1 MGMLIFDEVSVIRAG
16 RQLFKPFSF
25 ALESGEIMTLQ
36 GESGLGKSTLLHAL
50 IDQEPGVE
58 ISGQI
63 TFDGRPMDPST
74 RLSAESQTVFQEPL
88 LFPHL
93 SIGAN
98 IELSM
103 HQLKDAS
110 HRDRVNQLLN
120 QIGLSGMAAQD
131 PFQLSRGQMMRVAV
145 ARALAPHPRILF
157 LDEPLSAL
165 DSETRDQVK
174 HCIFEQV
181 QADGAYGIL
190 VTHHPEDRPQ
200 GGGMVCLMR

>member
-1 MGMLIFDEVSVIRAG
+1 
-16 RQLFKPFSF
+16 
-25 ALESGEIMTLQ
+25 MTLQ

-58 ISGQI
+58 FMGQI
-63 TFDGRPMDPST
+63 TLDGHQMDADA
-74 RLSAESQTVFQEPL
+74 RLSTESQTVFQEPL

-103 HQLKDAS
+103 HQFAGVARKVRAD
-110 HRDRVNQLLN
+110 QLLD
-120 QIGLSGMAAQD
+120 QLGLQGMDTKD

-145 ARALAPHPRILF
+145 ARALAPHPRVLL

-165 DSETRDQVK
+165 DTETREQVK
-174 HCIFEQV
+174 QVIYEQV
-181 QADGAYGIL
+181 RHDGGYGIL
-190 VTHHPEDRPQ
+190 VTHHPEDRPI
-200 GGGMVCLMR
+200 GGDMMCLTR

>member
-1 MGMLIFDEVSVIRAG
+1 MLIFDEVSVSRAG
-16 RQLFKPFSF
+16 RQLFQPVSF
-25 ALESGEIMTLQ
+25 ALEPGKIMTLE

-50 IDQEPGVE
+50 IDQESGVE

-63 TFDGRPMDPST
+63 ILDGNPMDPSN

-103 HQLKDAS
+103 HQLQGAS

-120 QIGLSGMAAQD
+120 QIGLSGMAEQD

-145 ARALAPHPRILF
+145 ARALAPHPRILL

-165 DSETRDQVK
+165 DSETREQVK
-174 HCIFEQV
+174 HLIFEQV
-181 QADGAYGIL
+181 RHDAAYGVL

-200 GGGMVCLMR
+200 GGDMVCLMP

>member
-1 MGMLIFDEVSVIRAG
+1 MLIFDDVFVRRAG
-16 RQLFKPFSF
+16 SGLFRPVSF
-25 ALESGEIMTLQ
+25 ALQPGEIMTLQ

-58 ISGQI
+58 FMGQV
-63 TFDGRPMDPST
+63 TLDGHRMDADA
-74 RLSAESQTVFQEPL
+74 RLSTESQTVFQEPL

-103 HQLKDAS
+103 HQCAGIV
-110 HRDRVNQLLN
+110 REARVDQLLD
-120 QIGLSGMAAQD
+120 QLGLQGMATQD

-145 ARALAPHPRILF
+145 ARALAPHPRVLL

-165 DSETRDQVK
+165 DTETREQVK
-174 HCIFEQV
+174 QVIYEQV
-181 QADGAYGIL
+181 RHDGGYGIL
-190 VTHHPEDRPQ
+190 VTHHSEDRPI
-200 GGGMVCLMR
+200 GGDVMCLTR

>member
-1 MGMLIFDEVSVIRAG
+1 MLIFDEVAVERSGQR
-16 RQLFKPFSF
+16 LFQPVSFSLKP
-25 ALESGEIMTLQ
+25 GQIMTLQ

-50 IDQEPGVE
+50 IAEEPGVE

-63 TFDGRPMDPST
+63 TIDGTPMDPVT
-74 RLSAESQTVFQEPL
+74 RLSAGSQTVFQEPL

-93 SIGAN
+93 SVGAN

-103 HQLKDAS
+103 YRLPSAS
-110 HRDRVNQLLN
+110 HRMRVNQLLN
-120 QIGLSGMAAQD
+120 DLGLGGMATQD

-145 ARALAPHPRILF
+145 ARALAPHPRILL

-174 HCIFEQV
+174 HRIFKQV
-181 QADGAYGIL
+181 HEDGAYGIL

>member
-1 MGMLIFDEVSVIRAG
+1 MLIFDEVTVARSG
-16 RQLFKPFSF
+16 QKLFQPVSF
-25 ALESGEIMTLQ
+25 ALEPGEIMTLQ

-50 IDQEPGVE
+50 IAEEPGVE

-63 TFDGRPMDPST
+63 IIDGALMDPVT
-74 RLSAESQTVFQEPL
+74 RLSAGSQTVFQEPL

-93 SIGAN
+93 SVGAN

-103 HQLKDAS
+103 YRLPSAS
-110 HRDRVNQLLN
+110 HRMRVNQLLN
-120 QIGLSGMAAQD
+120 DLGLGGMATQD
-131 PFQLSRGQMMRVAV
+131 PFQLSRGQMMRIAV
-145 ARALAPHPRILF
+145 ARALAPHPRILL

-174 HCIFEQV
+174 HRIFKQV
-181 QADGAYGIL
+181 QEDGAYGIL

>member
-1 MGMLIFDEVSVIRAG
+1 MLIFDEVAVERSGQR
-16 RQLFKPFSF
+16 LFQPVSF
-25 ALESGEIMTLQ
+25 TLEPGEIMTLQ
-36 GESGLGKSTLLHAL
+36 GESGLGKSTLLHAV
-50 IDQEPGVE
+50 IAQEPVVE

-63 TFDGRPMDPST
+63 TLDGSPMDPVT

-93 SIGAN
+93 SVGAN

-103 HQLKDAS
+103 YRLPGAS
-110 HRDRVNQLLN
+110 HRVRVNQLLN
-120 QIGLSGMAAQD
+120 DLGLGGMAAQD

-145 ARALAPHPRILF
+145 ARALAPHPRILL

-165 DSETRDQVK
+165 DSETREQVK
-174 HCIFEQV
+174 HHIFEQV
-181 QADGAYGIL
+181 REDGAYGIL

-200 GGGMVCLMR
+200 GGDMVCLMR

>member
-1 MGMLIFDEVSVIRAG
+1 
-16 RQLFKPFSF
+16 
-25 ALESGEIMTLQ
+25 MTLQ

-50 IDQEPGVE
+50 IAEEPGVE

-63 TFDGRPMDPST
+63 TIDGTPMDPVT
-74 RLSAESQTVFQEPL
+74 RLSAGSQTVFQEPL

-93 SIGAN
+93 SVGAN

-103 HQLKDAS
+103 YRLPSAS
-110 HRDRVNQLLN
+110 HRMRVNQLLN
-120 QIGLSGMAAQD
+120 DLGLGGMATQD

-145 ARALAPHPRILF
+145 ARALAPHPRILL

-174 HCIFEQV
+174 HRIFKQV
-181 QADGAYGIL
+181 QEDGAYGIL

>member
-1 MGMLIFDEVSVIRAG
+1 MLIFDEVTVTRSGQR
-16 RQLFKPFSF
+16 LFQPVSF
-25 ALESGEIMTLQ
+25 ALEPGEIMTLQ
-36 GESGLGKSTLLHAL
+36 GESGLGKSTLLYAL
-50 IDQEPGVE
+50 IAEEPGVE

-63 TFDGRPMDPST
+63 TIDGTPMDPVT
-74 RLSAESQTVFQEPL
+74 WLSAGSQTVFQEPL

-93 SIGAN
+93 SVGAN

-103 HQLKDAS
+103 YRLPSAS
-110 HRDRVNQLLN
+110 HRMRVNQLLN
-120 QIGLSGMAAQD
+120 DLSLGGMATQD

-145 ARALAPHPRILF
+145 ARALAPHPRILL

-174 HCIFEQV
+174 HRIFKQV
-181 QADGAYGIL
+181 QEDGAYGIL

>member
-1 MGMLIFDEVSVIRAG
+1 MLIFDDVFVRRAG
-16 RQLFKPFSF
+16 RGLFRPVSF
-25 ALESGEIMTLQ
+25 AIQPGEMMTLQ

-58 ISGQI
+58 FMGQI
-63 TFDGRPMDPST
+63 TLDGHQMDAVA
-74 RLSAESQTVFQEPL
+74 RLSTESQTVFQEPL

-103 HQLKDAS
+103 HQCAGIVRKA
-110 HRDRVNQLLN
+110 RVDQLLD
-120 QIGLSGMAAQD
+120 QLGLQGMATQD

-145 ARALAPHPRILF
+145 ARALAPHPRLLL

-165 DSETRDQVK
+165 DTETREQVK
-174 HCIFEQV
+174 QVIYEQV
-181 QADGAYGIL
+181 RHDGGYGIL
-190 VTHHPEDRPQ
+190 VTHPPEDRPI
-200 GGGMVCLMR
+200 GGDMMCLTR

>member
-1 MGMLIFDEVSVIRAG
+1 MLIFDEVTVTRSGQR
-16 RQLFKPFSF
+16 LFQPVSF
-25 ALESGEIMTLQ
+25 ALEPGEIITLQ

-50 IDQEPGVE
+50 IAEEPGVE

-63 TFDGRPMDPST
+63 TIDGTPMDPIT
-74 RLSAESQTVFQEPL
+74 RLSAGSQTVFQEPL

-93 SIGAN
+93 SVGAN

-103 HQLKDAS
+103 YRLPSAS
-110 HRDRVNQLLN
+110 HRMRVNQLLN
-120 QIGLSGMAAQD
+120 DHGLGGMATQD

-145 ARALAPHPRILF
+145 ARALAPHPRILL

-174 HCIFEQV
+174 HRIFKQV
-181 QADGAYGIL
+181 QEDGAYGIL

>member
-1 MGMLIFDEVSVIRAG
+1 MLIFDEVAIARSGQR
-16 RQLFKPFSF
+16 LFQPVSF
-25 ALESGEIMTLQ
+25 ALEPGEIMTLQ

-50 IDQEPGVE
+50 IAEEPGVE

-63 TFDGRPMDPST
+63 TIDGTPMDPVT
-74 RLSAESQTVFQEPL
+74 RLSAGSQTVFQEPL

-93 SIGAN
+93 SVGAN

-103 HQLKDAS
+103 YRLPSAS
-110 HRDRVNQLLN
+110 HRMRVNQLLN
-120 QIGLSGMAAQD
+120 DLGLGGMATQD

-145 ARALAPHPRILF
+145 ARALAPHPRILL

-174 HCIFEQV
+174 HRIFKQV
-181 QADGAYGIL
+181 QEDGAYGIL

>member
-1 MGMLIFDEVSVIRAG
+1 MLIFDDVFVRRAG
-16 RQLFKPFSF
+16 RGLFRPVSF
-25 ALESGEIMTLQ
+25 ALQPGEIMTLQ

-58 ISGQI
+58 FMGQI
-63 TFDGRPMDPST
+63 TLDGHQMDVDA
-74 RLSAESQTVFQEPL
+74 RLSTESRTVFQEPL

-103 HQLKDAS
+103 HQCAGIARKA
-110 HRDRVNQLLN
+110 RVDQLLD
-120 QIGLSGMAAQD
+120 QLGLQGMATQD

-145 ARALAPHPRILF
+145 ARALAPHPRVLL

-165 DSETRDQVK
+165 DTETREQVK
-174 HCIFEQV
+174 QVIYEQV
-181 QADGAYGIL
+181 RHDRGYGIL
-190 VTHHPEDRPQ
+190 VTHHSEDRPI
-200 GGGMVCLMR
+200 GGDVMCLTR

>member
-1 MGMLIFDEVSVIRAG
+1 MLIFDEVTVTRSGQR
-16 RQLFKPFSF
+16 LFQPVSF
-25 ALESGEIMTLQ
+25 ALEPGEIMTLQ

-50 IDQEPGVE
+50 IAEEPGVE

-63 TFDGRPMDPST
+63 TIDGTLMDPIT
-74 RLSAESQTVFQEPL
+74 RLSAGSQTVFQEPL

-93 SIGAN
+93 SVGAN

-103 HQLKDAS
+103 YRLPSAS
-110 HRDRVNQLLN
+110 HRMRVNQLLN
-120 QIGLSGMAAQD
+120 DLGLGGMATQD
-131 PFQLSRGQMMRVAV
+131 PFQLSRGQMMRAAV
-145 ARALAPHPRILF
+145 ARALAPHPRILL

-174 HCIFEQV
+174 HRIFEQV

>member
-1 MGMLIFDEVSVIRAG
+1 MLIFDEVTVTRSGQR
-16 RQLFKPFSF
+16 LFQPVSF
-25 ALESGEIMTLQ
+25 ALEPGEIMTLQ

-50 IDQEPGVE
+50 IAEEPGVE

-63 TFDGRPMDPST
+63 TIDGTPMDPVT
-74 RLSAESQTVFQEPL
+74 RLSAGSQTVFQEPL

-93 SIGAN
+93 SVGAN

-103 HQLKDAS
+103 YRLPSAS
-110 HRDRVNQLLN
+110 HRMRVNQLLN
-120 QIGLSGMAAQD
+120 DLGLGGMATQD

-145 ARALAPHPRILF
+145 ARALASHPRILF
-157 LDEPLSAL
+157 LDEPISAL

>member
-1 MGMLIFDEVSVIRAG
+1 MLIFDEVTVTRSGQR
-16 RQLFKPFSF
+16 LFQPVSF
-25 ALESGEIMTLQ
+25 ALEPGEIMTLQ

-50 IDQEPGVE
+50 IAEEPGVE

-63 TFDGRPMDPST
+63 TIDGTPMDPVT
-74 RLSAESQTVFQEPL
+74 RLSAGSQTVFQEPL

-93 SIGAN
+93 SVGAN

-103 HQLKDAS
+103 YRLPSAS
-110 HRDRVNQLLN
+110 HRMRVNQLLN
-120 QIGLSGMAAQD
+120 DLGLGGMATQD
-131 PFQLSRGQMMRVAV
+131 PFQLSRGQMMRAAV
-145 ARALAPHPRILF
+145 ARALAPHPRILL

-174 HCIFEQV
+174 HRIFKQV
-181 QADGAYGIL
+181 HEDGTYGIL

>member
-1 MGMLIFDEVSVIRAG
+1 MLIFDEVTVARSGQRLFQSV
-16 RQLFKPFSF
+16 SF
-25 ALESGEIMTLQ
+25 ALEPGEIMTLQ
-36 GESGLGKSTLLHAL
+36 GVSGLGKSTLLHAL
-50 IDQEPGVE
+50 IAEEPGVE

-63 TFDGRPMDPST
+63 TIAGTPMDPVT
-74 RLSAESQTVFQEPL
+74 RLSAGSQTVFQEPL

-93 SIGAN
+93 SVGAN

-103 HQLKDAS
+103 YRLPSAS
-110 HRDRVNQLLN
+110 HRMRVNQLLN
-120 QIGLSGMAAQD
+120 DLGLGGMATQD

-174 HCIFEQV
+174 HRIFKQV
-181 QADGAYGIL
+181 QEDGAYGIL

-200 GGGMVCLMR
+200 GGGMVCLIR

>member
-1 MGMLIFDEVSVIRAG
+1 MLIFDEVFVKRAG
-16 RQLFKPFSF
+16 RELFRPISF
-25 ALESGEIMTLQ
+25 ALQPGEIVTLQ

-58 ISGQI
+58 FKGQI
-63 TFDGRPMDPST
+63 TLDGKRMDAET

-103 HQLKDAS
+103 HRCRGTAHRVRVDQLLKD
-110 HRDRVNQLLN
+110 L
-120 QIGLSGMAAQD
+120 GLSGMATQD

-145 ARALAPHPRILF
+145 ARALAPRARVLL

-165 DSETRDQVK
+165 DTETREQVRQV
-174 HCIFEQV
+174 IFEQV
-181 QADGAYGIL
+181 RQDEAYGIL
-190 VTHHPEDRPQ
+190 VTHHSEDRPV
-200 GGGMVCLMR
+200 GGDVVCLTR